1 MKRFGLMLLLLL
13 LGSGSSSPALAEGN
27 EPPKRE
33 SAATDPSSGL
43 TSGSG
48 ASGEKGDEIVVHTQK
63 AMEELRAAV
72 EELRKRSDKASGEAR
87 DTFERQLRMLQEEQ
101 KKLEKRFLELQAATA
116 RQWKELLEEID
127 RAVEEY
133 DRPAP
138 QPRNDTI

>member
-13 LGSGSSSPALAEGN
+13 LGSGSSSPALAEGS

-33 SAATDPSSGL
+33 SAATDPSSGS

-48 ASGEKGDEIVVHTQK
+48 ASVEKGDEIVVHTQK

-116 RQWKELLEEID
+116 RQWKELLDEID